1 MANSADITILNQVMP
16 QKTKTSSSESEK
28 PQMKVSAV
36 ELSKKL
42 QTSML
47 RLKGEFTGTDG
58 QGVDY
63 EKLKLSQQFKEYE
76 ELTPQLQ
83 NVELDGLSE
92 NDKKAFF
99 INLYNALTIH
109 GLARQEKLPDSVLD
123 IQQFWKKMSY
133 NVAGHSYSLDDI
145 EHGILRGNKPHPS
158 SMNPQFK
165 PGDHRE
171 KFVCT
176 LDPRIHFAL
185 VCGAVSCPA
194 INVYSATNI
203 DKALDDATKN
213 FCRHEVSMFT
223 EVDEIWLS
231 KIFQWYLD
239 DFGKTDLDVIK
250 WTIPYLELNIQQ
262 RAWTLLAKLQSY
274 GTVDVK
280 YNEYDWRL
288 NRKGVTPL
296 IL

>member
-1 MANSADITILNQVMP
+1 MAESTDLVILNQQMP
-16 QKTKTSSSESEK
+16 QKPSGTEKIQTKETK
-28 PQMKVSAV
+28 GPAL

-47 RLKGEFTGTDG
+47 RMKGDFMDSSGR
-58 QGVDY
+58 GVDY
-63 EKLKLSQQFKEYE
+63 EILIKSQQFKEYE
-76 ELTPQLQ
+76 ELASQLSQ
-83 NVELDGLSE
+83 ADISILSE
-92 NDKKAFF
+92 NEKKAFF

-109 GLARQEKLPDSVLD
+109 GLAKLDKLPDSVLNV
-123 IQQFWKKMSY
+123 QQFWRKTSY
-133 NVAGHSYSLDDI
+133 NIGGHCYSLDDI

-158 SMNPQFK
+158 SITPQFQASD
-165 PGDHRE
+165 PRL

-194 INVYSATNI
+194 INVYTASNI
-203 DKALDDATKN
+203 DKALDDATKS
-213 FCRHEVSMFT
+213 FCKQEVSMFT
-223 EVDEIWLS
+223 ETDEIWLS
-231 KIFQWYLD
+231 KIFQWYMD

-250 WTIPYLELNIQQ
+250 WTIPYLEISIQE

-288 NRKGVTPL
+288 NRPGVNPL

>member
-16 QKTKTSSSESEK
+16 QKTPSSEK
-28 PQMKVSAV
+28 PQTKVSAV

-109 GLARQEKLPDSVLD
+109 GLARQEILPDSVLN
-123 IQQFWKKMSY
+123 IQQFWKKTSY
-133 NVAGHSYSLDDI
+133 NVAGHNYSLDDI

-165 PGDHRE
+165 PGDPRE

-194 INVYSATNI
+194 INVYSAANI

-213 FCRHEVSMFT
+213 FCRQEVSMFT

-250 WTIPYLELNIQQ
+250 WTIPYLELSIQQ

>member
-1 MANSADITILNQVMP
+1 MASSPEPSILNQPMP
-16 QKTKTSSSESEK
+16 QKPVANPGQT
-28 PQMKVSAV
+28 PAKVSAV

-42 QTSML
+42 QKCML
-47 RLKGEFTGTDG
+47 RLKGEYMGNEG

-63 EKLKLSQQFKEYE
+63 EKLRLSQQFKEYE
-76 ELTPQLQ
+76 ELTSQLQ
-83 NVELDGLSE
+83 NVNLTDLSE
-92 NDKKAFF
+92 NEKKAFF

-109 GLARQEKLPDSVLD
+109 
-123 IQQFWKKMSY
+123 
-133 NVAGHSYSLDDI
+133 AGHTFSLDDI

-158 SMNPQFK
+158 SMNPPFNPK
-165 PGDHRE
+165 DLRL

-185 VCGAVSCPA
+185 VCGAVSCPV
-194 INVYSATNI
+194 INVYTAENL
-203 DKALDDATKN
+203 DRALEDATKN
-213 FCRHEVSMFT
+213 FCKQEVSMFT
-223 EVDEIWLS
+223 ETDEIWLS
-231 KIFQWYLD
+231 KIFQWYMD

-250 WTIPYLELNIQQ
+250 WTIPYLELNIQE

-288 NRKGVTPL
+288 NRKGVNPL

>member
-1 MANSADITILNQVMP
+1 MASSPEPSILNQPMP
-16 QKTKTSSSESEK
+16 QKPVANPGQT
-28 PQMKVSAV
+28 PAKVSAV

-42 QTSML
+42 QKCML
-47 RLKGEFTGTDG
+47 RLKGEYMGNEG

-63 EKLKLSQQFKEYE
+63 EKLRLSQQFKEYE
-76 ELTPQLQ
+76 ELTSQLQ
-83 NVELDGLSE
+83 NVNLTDLSE
-92 NDKKAFF
+92 NEKKAFF

-109 GLARQEKLPDSVLD
+109 GLARMEVLPDSVLNV
-123 IQQFWKKMSY
+123 QQFWKKTSY
-133 NVAGHSYSLDDI
+133 NVAGHTFSLDDI

-158 SMNPQFK
+158 SMNPPFNPK
-165 PGDHRE
+165 DLRL

-185 VCGAVSCPA
+185 VCGAVSCPV
-194 INVYSATNI
+194 INVYTAENL
-203 DKALDDATKN
+203 DRALEDATKN
-213 FCRHEVSMFT
+213 FCKQEVSMFT
-223 EVDEIWLS
+223 ETDEIWLS
-231 KIFQWYLD
+231 KIFQWYMD

-250 WTIPYLELNIQQ
+250 WTIPYLELNIQE

-288 NRKGVTPL
+288 NRKGVSPL

>member
-1 MANSADITILNQVMP
+1 MAKGGGQHILNLHLSHKAPSIENVP
-16 QKTKTSSSESEK
+16 ANI
-28 PQMKVSAV
+28 SALD
-36 ELSKKL
+36 LSKKL
-42 QTSML
+42 QSSML
-47 RLKGEFTGTDG
+47 RLKGDFTGNDG

-63 EKLKLSQQFKEYE
+63 EKLIVSQQFKEYE

-83 NVELDGLSE
+83 HVQLEGLSE
-92 NDKKAFF
+92 NEKKAFF
-99 INLYNALTIH
+99 INLYNSLTIH
-109 GLARQEKLPDSVLD
+109 GLARQESLPDSVLNV
-123 IQQFWKKMSY
+123 QQFWKITCY
-133 NVAGHSYSLDDI
+133 NIAGHVFSLDDI

-158 SMNPQFK
+158 SITPQFK
-165 PGDHRE
+165 AGDPRQ
-171 KFVCT
+171 KYVCV

-194 INVYSATNI
+194 INVYTATNI

-213 FCRHEVSMFT
+213 FCRQEVSMFT
-223 EVDEIWLS
+223 ETDEIWLS
-231 KIFQWYLD
+231 KIFQWYMD
-239 DFGKTDLDVIK
+239 DFGKTDLDVIQ
-250 WTIPYLELNIQQ
+250 WTIPYLELSIQE

>member
-16 QKTKTSSSESEK
+16 QKTSSSEK
-28 PQMKVSAV
+28 PQSKVSAV

-47 RLKGEFTGTDG
+47 RLKGEFTGSDG

-63 EKLKLSQQFKEYE
+63 EKLKISQQFKEYE

-109 GLARQEKLPDSVLD
+109 GLARQETLPDSVLN
-123 IQQFWKKMSY
+123 IQQFWKKTSY

-165 PGDHRE
+165 PGDPRE

-194 INVYSATNI
+194 INVYSAANI
-203 DKALDDATKN
+203 EKALDEATKN
-213 FCRHEVSMFT
+213 FCRQEVSMFT

>member
-1 MANSADITILNQVMP
+1 MASSPEPSILNQPMP
-16 QKTKTSSSESEK
+16 QK
-28 PQMKVSAV
+28 PVANPGQAPAKVSAV

-42 QTSML
+42 QKCML
-47 RLKGEFTGTDG
+47 RLKGEYMGNEG

-63 EKLKLSQQFKEYE
+63 EKLRLSQQFKEYE
-76 ELTPQLQ
+76 ELTSQLQ
-83 NVELDGLSE
+83 NVNLTDLSE
-92 NDKKAFF
+92 NEKKAFF

-109 GLARQEKLPDSVLD
+109 GLARMEALPDSVLNV
-123 IQQFWKKMSY
+123 QQFWKKTSY
-133 NVAGHSYSLDDI
+133 NVAGHTFSLDDI

-158 SMNPQFK
+158 SMNPPFNPK
-165 PGDHRE
+165 DLRL

-185 VCGAVSCPA
+185 VCGAVSCPV
-194 INVYSATNI
+194 INVYTAENL
-203 DKALDDATKN
+203 DRALEDATKN
-213 FCRHEVSMFT
+213 FCKQEVSMFT
-223 EVDEIWLS
+223 ETDEIWLS
-231 KIFQWYLD
+231 KIFQWYMD

-250 WTIPYLELNIQQ
+250 WTIPYLELNIQE

-288 NRKGVTPL
+288 NRKGVNPL

>member
-16 QKTKTSSSESEK
+16 QKTSSSEK
-28 PQMKVSAV
+28 PQTKVSAV

-109 GLARQEKLPDSVLD
+109 GLARQEILPDSVLN
-123 IQQFWKKMSY
+123 IQQFWKKTSY
-133 NVAGHSYSLDDI
+133 NVAGHNYSLDDI

-165 PGDHRE
+165 PGDPRE

-194 INVYSATNI
+194 INVYSAANI

-213 FCRHEVSMFT
+213 FCRQEVSMFT

-250 WTIPYLELNIQQ
+250 WTIPYLELSIQQ